1 MVDAVKVVEF
11 ALLNAARSYSTA
23 GWLLS
28 CSGTRKAP
36 FLTAFGSHNWGF
48 AAPSLITSTAGLR
61 SRSVPFVCCLAPCR
75 WVVGCTLLRLALPV
89 MGSVRLEQK
98 YLVLVFGAGGAF
110 VACGANQNTNTTL
123 VRLAN
128 LFRLVSFVS
137 VFVVQVRQFV
147 QSIQLR
153 ERGCRPADLAARLL

>member
-1 MVDAVKVVEF
+1 VKVADSEV
-11 ALLNAARSYSTA
+11 LKAARSYSTA
-23 GWLLS
+23 DWLLS
-28 CSGTRKAP
+28 CSGTGKAP

-61 SRSVPFVCCLAPCR
+61 SRSAPFVCCLAPCR
-75 WVVGCTLLRLALPV
+75 WVVGCTLLCLALPV

-98 YLVLVFGAGGAF
+98 YLVLVFGACD
-110 VACGANQNTNTTL
+110 ACGANQNTNTTL
-123 VRLAN
+123 VRLVN

-137 VFVVQVRQFV
+137 VFLVQVRQFV

-153 ERGCRPADLAARLL
+153 ERGCRPADSAARLL

>member
-11 ALLNAARSYSTA
+11 ALLNAARSYSAA

-28 CSGTRKAP
+28 CSGTGKAP

-98 YLVLVFGAGGAF
+98 YLVLVFGACGAF
-110 VACGANQNTNTTL
+110 GANQNTNTTL
-123 VRLAN
+123 VRLVN

-137 VFVVQVRQFV
+137 AFVVQVRQFV
-147 QSIQLR
+147 QSIQLH